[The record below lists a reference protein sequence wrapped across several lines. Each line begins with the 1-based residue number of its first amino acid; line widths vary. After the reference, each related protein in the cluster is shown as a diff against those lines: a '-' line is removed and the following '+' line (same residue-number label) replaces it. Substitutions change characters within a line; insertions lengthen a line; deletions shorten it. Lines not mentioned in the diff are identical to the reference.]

1 MVIKFIC
8 DFIVDAS
15 FLYLVDSGYIKA
27 MANKRVDMSKESD
40 DYDSPWKIILEA
52 YFKEFVAFFF
62 RQQQKKL
69 IGQEG
74 IPFWIRNC
82 SR

>member
-40 DYDSPWKIILEA
+40 DYDSPWKKILEA
-52 YFKEFVAFFF
+52 YFKEFVVFFF
-62 RQQQKKL
+62 PAAAEGVSGGQTL
-69 IGQEG
+69 I
-74 IPFWIRNC
+74 ISLSFL
-82 SR
+82 